1 MRRLFTTSVFVACA
15 VAPLTASATDVQAC
29 LGASEKGQR
38 ARSAG
43 KLREAQN
50 HFLVCGGEG
59 CPGMVRKDCAQWQ
72 TEVIAM
78 LPSVVFGAKDKQGR
92 DMFDVSVSM
101 DGEVLVKKLD
111 GKSVPVDPGP
121 HTFKFEA
128 VNVAPVVERAL
139 VKEGEKTRVITVS
152 FADGSAAAAGD
163 PAPTPGDPEKPAP
176 TRGHTIYPW
185 IVVGAGVATMIAG
198 TVIILTA
205 PALPAGCNQDSN
217 SCAKD
222 PTGKE
227 TAEGFRNR
235 QETAGRH
242 DAQPVEGLIVAAAG
256 LAAVG
261 AGLLWHFLEPTGD
274 RTTGLRFTPWAAPSR
289 SGGQAGVSLGASF

>member
-43 KLREAQN
+43 KLREARD

-72 TEVIAM
+72 TEVVAM

-128 VNVAPVVERAL
+128 VNVMPVVERAL

-152 FADGSAAAAGD
+152 FADGAGVTAGD
-163 PAPTPGDPEKPAP
+163 PTPTPADPDKPSSA
-176 TRGHTIYPW
+176 RGHTIYPW
-185 IVVGAGVATMIAG
+185 LVVGAGAATMIAG

-205 PALPAGCNQDSN
+205 PALPVGCNQDSS

-227 TAEGFRNR
+227 TPEGFKNR

-261 AGLLWHFLEPTGD
+261 VGLLWHFLEPTGD
-274 RTTGLRFTPWAAPSR
+274 RTTGLRFTPWASPSR
-289 SGGQAGVSLGASF
+289 GGGQAGVSLGASF